1 MSDQVKSIQITGGA
15 EIMGSKRRRSRKG
28 QKGSEGL
35 QVHKGEQQK
44 GAALQVQKGGASG
57 YQNPMQLSGSA
68 PIGEAYKP
76 LVPPAQALAPVP
88 VAGSAPA
95 MVLANL
101 DGGGKKVE
109 LRKAPAHKK
118 VQLHSKKIGT
128 ATPLKTKKKTRKI
141 VLGLVAL
148 EKRQTRAKKIS
159 QRMKEIPID
168 QLRKELV
175 EQGLIKTGSK
185 APESILRQI
194 AADAQIVGGNGL

>member
-28 QKGSEGL
+28 QKGGEGL
-35 QVHKGEQQK
+35 QVHKGEQ
-44 GAALQVQKGGASG
+44 QKGGASG

-76 LVPPAQALAPVP
+76 LVPAAQILAPVP
-88 VAGSAPA
+88 VAGSAPP

-109 LRKAPAHKK
+109 LRKAPQQKK

-128 ATPLKTKKKTRKI
+128 ALPLKMKKKTRKI

-175 EQGLIKTGSK
+175 EQGLIKATSK